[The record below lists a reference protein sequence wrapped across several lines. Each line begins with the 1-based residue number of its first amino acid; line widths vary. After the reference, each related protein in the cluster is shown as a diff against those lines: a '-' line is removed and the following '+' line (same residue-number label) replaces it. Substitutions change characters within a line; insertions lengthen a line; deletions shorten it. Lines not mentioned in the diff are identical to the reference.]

1 MISIFNRKEL
11 LITYDMKKQ
20 SEVRTIL
27 KNSDIEYKVK
37 VKNILSPTPLNSGSR
52 AHMGNV
58 GIDLSKVYEYKIY
71 AKASDY
77 EKALYLRNTIRRI
90 I

>member
-27 KNSDIEYKVK
+27 NGYRAEYKACEE
-37 VKNILSPTPLNSGSR
+37 LNQFANNLIKGTE
-52 AHMGNV
+52 MT
-58 GIDLSKVYEYKIY
+58 I
-71 AKASDY
+71 Y
-77 EKALYLRNTIRRI
+77 EKFS
-90 I
+90 